1 MRKGDRIMKEV
12 SDRRRLHLDTVD
24 KLDYRALLAGQL
36 EASADRICEYLDR
49 LHAGTDTL
57 RPIEYDR
64 LLDAYRAEMIRY
76 DRLDQELAVLEMPK
90 KHISKELQ
98 RKRNEER
105 RAKIIY

>member
-1 MRKGDRIMKEV
+1 MTKVYVNTGNEHRQEV
-12 SDRRRLHLDTVD
+12 
-24 KLDYRALLAGQL
+24 ALLL
-36 EASADRICEYLDR
+36 EASADRICNYLDH
-49 LHAGTDTL
+49 LHACTGTL
-57 RPIEYDR
+57 KPAEYDR

>member
-1 MRKGDRIMKEV
+1 MTKVYANTGNEHRQEV
-12 SDRRRLHLDTVD
+12 
-24 KLDYRALLAGQL
+24 ALLL
-36 EASADRICEYLDR
+36 EASADRICDYLDR
-49 LHAGTDTL
+49 LQAGTGTL
-57 RPIEYDR
+57 KPAEYDR